1 MKVLGIHR
9 IIPVFPVQTS
19 TPARSFSLTVVF
31 CMSFDCSWQHIKEP
45 PTHPD
50 EGAPPVP
57 ATKRSDF
64 TQSANLLPSVFADW
78 EAQTS
83 PGSAVLRSCSSSRP
97 FRKRAVCSEVL
108 EWECCRAFISHK
120 VKHLT
125 VRLPVCGVLLFFHVS
140 WGALADLPSYSNAP
154 THII

>member
-83 PGSAVLRSCSSSRP
+83 PGSAGP
-97 FRKRAVCSEVL
+97 
-108 EWECCRAFISHK
+108 
-120 VKHLT
+120 
-125 VRLPVCGVLLFFHVS
+125 VLLPAPFEKEQCAVKS
-140 WGALADLPSYSNAP
+140 WSGSAVVLSSVTKSKISLFASLSVAFCCSFMSPGGRWQIYP
-154 THII
+154 FIRTHPHT